1 MSCKEKQKLR
11 AEMPGDDGGAAGGA
25 QRVLAV
31 RAPVPTFDAEQFN
44 LYLTN
49 LEMWSFTSITLK
61 NMRGAMLFQSLPNNH
76 VSGIKQRIS
85 DQMTVND
92 LKGEELF
99 QRIIYILKDA
109 FEKEKEA

>member
-1 MSCKEKQKLR
+1 
-11 AEMPGDDGGAAGGA
+11 MPGDDGGAAGGA

-31 RAPVPTFDAEQFN
+31 RAPVPTFDAEQFD

-49 LEMWSFTSITLK
+49 LEMWSFTSVTPK

-92 LKGEELF
+92 LKGEESYYL
-99 QRIIYILKDA
+99 QKRLT
-109 FEKEKEA
+109 